1 MPSPAWRATRSLI
14 AAGTGGEGGTG
25 SPGAPQPAETRK
37 MEKRKCRMRKNCAGR
52 FSMRDLVP
60 VLFSIFQFQQLQDVA
75 AQILGLDDIR
85 ELLGN
90 ISGITFTFFFLRSGA
105 SNEISSRTFSRMV

>member
-75 AQILGLDDIR
+75 AETR
-85 ELLGN
+85 SEEHTSELQSHHDLVCRLLLEKKKKKKN
-90 ISGITFTFFFLRSGA
+90 KYF
-105 SNEISSRTFSRMV
+105 SNKN